1 MMDDGFSSGADGPA
15 SREDE
20 RAGSAPTRNH
30 FASRRT
36 FAIISH
42 PDAGKTTLTE
52 KLLLFGG
59 AIRLAGHIKSRGEQ
73 RRTQSDWLE
82 IERKRGISVSSSV
95 MTFERDGV
103 VFNLLD
109 TPGHEDFSEDTYR
122 TLTAVDSAI
131 VVIDAAKGIES
142 QTRKLFEV
150 CRLRD
155 IPIITFINKVDR
167 EGRDPFALLD
177 EIADLLALDV
187 APVTWPVG
195 MGADFHG
202 CFHLTANRLLTSAE
216 RGGDFGETIQCSGRD
231 DPVLQARIPQ
241 RIYESFAEGAELA
254 VSAYS
259 AFDDEAYRTG
269 HMTPVLFG
277 SALKDYC
284 VGELLNLLAKCAP
297 PPRPQTAETRLVA
310 PGEKPVTGFVFKVQA
325 NLDPNHRDRVAFLR
339 LCSGHFRRG
348 MKLKH
353 ARTGKLTA
361 VQNPI
366 FFFAR
371 ERELVE
377 EAVAGDIIGIP
388 NHGTLRVGDT
398 LTEGEALRFTGIP
411 SFAPEMLRRV
421 RLDDP
426 MRAKQLRRSLEDL
439 AEEGVTQVFRPLIG
453 AQWIV
458 GVVGQLQLDV
468 LASRLAAEYKIEV
481 GFEASPFETARWLK
495 SANPATLKSFL
506 DQNRSSTAE
515 DRDGAPVFLARSRWE
530 LDQAVKKWS
539 EITFLQTREFA

>member
-1 MMDDGFSSGADGPA
+1 MDKLFSEGEFPKPIA
-15 SREDE
+15 DE
-20 RAGSAPTRNH
+20 RAIDYPERPKSETAGRAEE
-30 FASRRT
+30 FATRRT

-59 AIRLAGHIKSRGEQ
+59 AVRLAGHVKSRGQQ

-122 TLTAVDSAI
+122 TLTVVDSAI

-167 EGRDPFALLD
+167 EGRDPFELMD

-187 APVTWPVG
+187 TPMTWPMG
-195 MGADFHG
+195 MGADFCG
-202 CFHLTANRLLTSAE
+202 CYDLMSDRFLTSAQS
-216 RGGDFGETIQCSGRD
+216 GGNFDETMPCSGRD
-231 DPVLQARIPQ
+231 DPALRARIPK
-241 RIYESFAEGAELA
+241 RIYDSFAESAELA
-254 VSAYS
+254 LSGYP
-259 AFDDEAYRTG
+259 AFNLKAYRAG

-284 VGELLNLLAKCAP
+284 VDELLAMLAKCAP
-297 PPRPQTAETRLVA
+297 PPQPQTSETRVIG
-310 PGEKPVTGFVFKVQA
+310 PEEKPVTGFVFKVQA

-353 ARTGKLTA
+353 ARSGKFMA
-361 VQNPI
+361 IQSPI
-366 FFFAR
+366 FFFAC
-371 ERELVE
+371 EREIVE

-411 SFAPEMLRRV
+411 SFAPEVLRRV

-426 MRAKQLRRSLEDL
+426 MKAKQLRRSLEDL

-453 AQWIV
+453 AYWIV
-458 GVVGQLQLDV
+458 GVVGHLQLDV
-468 LASRLAAEYKIEV
+468 LASRLAAEYRLRP
-481 GFEASPFETARWLK
+481 GSK
-495 SANPATLKSFL
+495 SRLMRPRA
-506 DQNRSSTAE
+506 
-515 DRDGAPVFLARSRWE
+515 G
-530 LDQAVKKWS
+530 
-539 EITFLQTREFA
+539 